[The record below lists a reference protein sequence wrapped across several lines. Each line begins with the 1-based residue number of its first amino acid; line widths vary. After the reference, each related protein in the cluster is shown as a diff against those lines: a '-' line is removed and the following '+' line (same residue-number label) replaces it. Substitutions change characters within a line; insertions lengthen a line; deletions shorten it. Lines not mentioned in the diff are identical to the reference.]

1 MSISSEEVTMDKN
14 DAILQEMGLSIS
26 DEEVK
31 YLEVITDIAAEITTY
46 RALNNLSQEELARKL
61 NKKQSYVSK
70 LESGENNLTIK
81 KLSEISV
88 LLEGD
93 LHVSLGIADYQDEIE
108 KYELF
113 FDLDESIDVYESD
126 YSFDFDTNDLN
137 LSDEDKKEA
146 LAA

>member
-14 DAILQEMGLSIS
+14 DAILQEMGLNIS

-31 YLEVITDIAAEITTY
+31 YLEVITDIAAEITTF
-46 RALNNLSQEELARKL
+46 RALNNLSQKELARKL

-81 KLSEISV
+81 KLAEISV
-88 LLEGD
+88 LLEGN
-93 LHVSLGIADYQDEIE
+93 LQVSLGIADYQDEIE
-108 KYELF
+108 KYQHF
-113 FDLDESIDVYESD
+113 FDVDESIDFSESD
-126 YSFDFDTNDLN
+126 YSFYFDADDLN

-146 LAA
+146 L

>member
-1 MSISSEEVTMDKN
+1 MNKN
-14 DAILQEMGLSIS
+14 DAILQEMGLNIS

-31 YLEVITDIAAEITTY
+31 YLEVITDIAAEITTF
-46 RALNNLSQEELARKL
+46 RALNNLSQKELARKL

-126 YSFDFDTNDLN
+126 YSFYFDTDDLN